1 MKRVKLGLVAAA
13 IAAVGGGAFVYFGAF
28 NIAADD
34 PHWGITNHMLELVRN
49 RSIAVRASGLVVP
62 DLQDAKQISSGAG
75 NYNSM
80 CASCHLAPGM
90 GETELSLGLY
100 PTPPSYKMMAEFDPK
115 TSFWA
120 IKHGIKM
127 TGMPAWG
134 KSMQDQ
140 YIWGMVAFLQKLPTL
155 SAMEYEEAIRTSP
168 GHQHGGGETAP
179 HGEHSMDANDMPG
192 MHDEST
198 ATGSDERSSFEPPED
213 PMVQEPIAPT
223 ETAPAAQDEHSDHT
237 H

>member
-13 IAAVGGGAFVYFGAF
+13 IAGVGGGAFVYFGAF

-34 PHWGITNHMLELVRN
+34 PHWGITNRMLELVRN

-155 SAMEYEEAIRTSP
+155 SALEYEEAIRTSP

-179 HGEHSMDANDMPG
+179 HGEHSMDANAMSDMPG
-192 MHDEST
+192 MQDEQ
-198 ATGSDERSSFEPPED
+198 ADQNSDQRSSFEPPED
-213 PMVQEPIAPT
+213 PMAQPEQA
-223 ETAPAAQDEHSDHT
+223 TAPQDEHTDHT

>member
-13 IAAVGGGAFVYFGAF
+13 IAAVGGAAFIYFGAF

-34 PHWGITNHMLELVRN
+34 PHWGITNRMLELVRN
-49 RSIAVRASGLVVP
+49 RSIAVRASDLVVP

-80 CASCHLAPGM
+80 CAACHLAPGM

-100 PTPPSYKMMAEFDPK
+100 PAPPSYKMMAEFDPK

-155 SAMEYEEAIRTSP
+155 SAMEYEQAIRTSP

-179 HGEHSMDANDMPG
+179 HGEHSMDANDTTDMPRTP
-192 MHDEST
+192 DENS
-198 ATGSDERSSFEPPED
+198 APAAAERSSFEPPED
-213 PMVQEPIAPT
+213 PI
-223 ETAPAAQDEHSDHT
+223 AQD
-237 H
+237 

>member
-13 IAAVGGGAFVYFGAF
+13 MAALGGAAFVYFGAF

-34 PHWGITNHMLELVRN
+34 PHWSITNRMLELVRN
-49 RSIAVRASGLVVP
+49 RSIAVRASDLVVP

-90 GETELSLGLY
+90 GDTELSLGLY
-100 PTPPSYKMMAEFDPK
+100 PAPPSYKMMAQFDPK
-115 TSFWA
+115 TSFWS

-198 ATGSDERSSFEPPED
+198 APSTDERSSFEPPED
-213 PMVQEPIAPT
+213 PM
-223 ETAPAAQDEHSDHT
+223 AQD
-237 H
+237 

>member
-1 MKRVKLGLVAAA
+1 MKLGLVAAA
-13 IAAVGGGAFVYFGAF
+13 IVAVGGAAFIYFGAF

-34 PHWGITNHMLELVRN
+34 PHWGITNRMLEIVRN
-49 RSIAVRASGLVVP
+49 RSIAVRASELVVP
-62 DLQDAKQISSGAG
+62 DLADAKQISSGAG

-90 GETELSLGLY
+90 DDTELSLGLY
-100 PTPPSYKMMAEFDPK
+100 PAPPSYKLMKEFDPK

-127 TGMPAWG
+127 SGMPAWG

-140 YIWGMVAFLQKLPTL
+140 YIWGMVAFLQKLPSMT
-155 SAMEYEEAIRTSP
+155 APEYEEIIRTSP
-168 GHQHGGGETAP
+168 GHQHGGGESAP
-179 HGEHSMDANDMPG
+179 HGEYSMDAND
-192 MHDEST
+192 ESS
-198 ATGSDERSSFEPPED
+198 ATGTDERSSFEPPED
-213 PMVQEPIAPT
+213 PMAQESIAPT
-223 ETAPAAQDEHSDHT
+223 ETAPEAQHEHSDHT